1 MQYGSIPGLDK
12 PVSRIVQG
20 CIMLNPENEANDY
33 ALLDAVF
40 EAGVNAFDNA
50 HVYGNGDTERVFGRW
65 VASRGIRDKI
75 VVLDKG
81 AHHNA
86 DRKRVTPYDIEAD
99 IHDSLARLKF
109 DHIDLYGLHRDDP
122 SVPIGP
128 IMEALHGH
136 RTSGLIGPYGG
147 SNWRADRVAAA
158 NDHAQANGLEPFA
171 FSSPHFS
178 LAEMVEPPW
187 DDCISITGAHAAEQD
202 WYVRE
207 KMPLFCWSTL
217 SGGWFSGRLGRG
229 NQAEHA
235 DTLHM
240 RCYGCEAN
248 FSRLERATQLGKER
262 GLGPAQVALAYALSQ
277 DLNVFPLV
285 AAFAPNEIK
294 ELATAV
300 DVKLT
305 RQELDWLDLR
315 TDKR

>member
-1 MQYGSIPGLDK
+1 MQYGTIPGLDK

-20 CIMLNPENEANDY
+20 CIMLSPENEAENY

-65 VASRGIRDKI
+65 VASRGIRDK
-75 VVLDKG
+75 VVLLDKG

-122 SVPIGP
+122 PVPVGP
-128 IMEALHGH
+128 IVEALHAH
-136 RTSGLIGPYGG
+136 RKTGLIGPYGG

-158 NDHAQANGLEPFA
+158 NEYARANGLEPFA

-178 LAEMVEPPW
+178 LAEMVEAPW
-187 DDCISITGAHAAEQD
+187 DDCISITGANAAEQD
-202 WYVRE
+202 WYRTQNLPV
-207 KMPLFCWSTL
+207 LSWSTL
-217 SGGWFSGRLGRG
+217 SGGWFSGRLSRA

-235 DTLHM
+235 DTLYM

-248 FSRLERATQLGKER
+248 FHRLERATQLGKER
-262 GLGPAQVALAYALSQ
+262 GLSPAQVALAYVLNQ

-285 AAFAPNEIK
+285 AAFAPKEIK
-294 ELATAV
+294 ELAAAV
-300 DVKLT
+300 DVELT
-305 RQELDWLDLR
+305 PAELAWLDLR
-315 TDKR
+315 REDR